1 MYLSKR
7 WLLLSKVFN
16 HSSQRPGRIRS
27 TRRRN
32 SLNGCSRQPTHFC
45 NDVEGLE
52 SRLLLSA
59 STTTALAPVLNPKPP
74 SPSVAEKSGAPSV
87 APTVS
92 QTWTDMTNFVP
103 NGDGG
108 QLALLLS
115 NGTLLVHGTN
125 GNGGVSADWYQ
136 VTPDST
142 GGYINGIWS
151 QAASM
156 NVGRLYFGS
165 VVLPN
170 GNVFVVGGEYATDGT
185 FNGQQELS
193 HSAEIY
199 NPATNTWTFTAS
211 DPQTYVGDEPTELLS
226 NGNVLVGNI
235 FNNSAEI
242 YNPTTNTWST
252 AGTKVHNDRSDEEPW
267 VKLPNGDIL
276 TYDLFSSIS
285 DNKFE
290 AELYNPTTNSWS
302 DVSSNTLPIL
312 TTPSQGYELGPA
324 LLLPDGRALFTGATG
339 LTAFFDPTT
348 NSWTQGPTMPSV
360 SINNV
365 QTQLTAGDAPGA
377 ILPNGDVL
385 LALSPAVNGG
395 NFPGPTYIYDFN
407 PVTGAYTNV
416 TPSSNVD
423 PNLGYNSY
431 INTMLVLPTGQ
442 VLLINDNDQLA
453 IYTPDGAPNAA
464 WQPTITSFTNN
475 GDGSYTLT
483 GTQLNGLD
491 EGAAY
496 GDDNQMAENYPIVQ
510 VSDIT
515 SGHVYYATTS
525 NWSSTGVATGNTPE
539 TVNVVLPASLGIDP
553 YTLKVI
559 ANGIASNAFSPSQSP
574 PTITA
579 PATASVN
586 QNTSL
591 TFTGGNAITVSDPS
605 GTSEQ
610 LTLMVSQGTLSLGTT
625 TGLTVT
631 GNGTGTVALVGS
643 LSSLNSD
650 LASLTYT
657 PTVGYNGPDTLS
669 LSDKDTADSLTGTAS
684 VSITVAPLAPS
695 ITAPATASVNENG
708 TLAFTGGN
716 AISVTDP
723 SGTSEQLTLMVSQG
737 ALSLGTTTGL
747 TVTGNGAGT
756 LTLTGALS
764 DLNNDLASLTYSP
777 TAGYNGSDILSL
789 SNEDTSNGLTAA
801 ASVGLTVNAL
811 APPTITAPA
820 TASLNENGS
829 LVFST
834 ANGDAI
840 SITDPAAGSNSD
852 SLTLSVAHGTLT
864 LASTSGLTFTAGA
877 NGSAS
882 FTVSGTVASLNTA
895 LNGLT
900 YQPTAGYVGSDS
912 LAVSIT
918 DPGDSLS
925 ASTSVALTVSILPP
939 AITAPATAALAENSS
954 LVFSSGNG
962 NAISFTDVNAG
973 TGKTE
978 SLSLSV
984 THGTLTLGTTNG
996 LTFTSGKN
1004 NSDSLT
1010 ATGTVTALNAA
1021 LSGLTYKPTAAYFGP
1036 DSLAISVS
1044 DSLDHQSSSTSVAL
1058 TVNALSAPTISAPGS
1073 ASVGENL
1080 SVSFSTA
1087 NGNAISVADANAG
1100 TKFDTLTLS
1109 VTNGTLTLGATPGLS
1124 FKSGKNG
1131 TASFSIAATLA
1142 NLNTALNGLTYKP
1155 TIGYSGPD
1163 SISVSILDPGDG
1175 QSASTSVSLTVNP
1188 ATAPVITAPASASVT
1203 ENATQVFS
1211 SANGNTISF
1220 TDANA
1225 GTSKMESLTLSV
1237 AHGTVKLGTTFGLT
1251 VTAGSNNSATMTVTG
1266 TVTNL
1271 NAALNGLTY
1280 KPATGYIGSDSL
1292 AVSVSD
1298 PGDGLSASTS
1308 VALTVAVAPP
1318 AFTAPASASVAQNGS
1333 LVFSSTNNNQVRVTD
1348 VNAGT
1353 AIEQVTLSATNG
1365 KLKLGATTGI
1375 TFNSGANN
1383 SSAMTIS
1390 GTLTNLNNAL
1400 KNLTFTPTTGYNGS
1414 AAIAL
1419 GYTDTGNGLG
1429 TSANIAITVGT
1440 GAAAV
1445 SGGLTT
1451 PTATVS
1457 SGRLQSPSWMT
1468 TGSTGDGTT
1477 DADTQWAGFAA
1488 AMDTL
1493 NS

>member
-16 HSSQRPGRIRS
+16 HSSQRPGRIRP
-27 TRRRN
+27 TRRRK
-32 SLNGCSRQPTHFC
+32 SLNGCSRQTHFC
-45 NDVEGLE
+45 NAVEGLE

-59 STTTALAPVLNPKPP
+59 STTTALAPVLSPKPP
-74 SPSVAEKSGAPSV
+74 SPTVVAQKSSAPSV

-92 QTWTDMTNFVP
+92 QTWTDMTNVVP

-125 GNGGVSADWYQ
+125 GNGGVSADWYE

-142 GGYINGIWS
+142 GGYINGTWS

-199 NPATNTWTFTAS
+199 NPATNTWTLKAS
-211 DPQTYVGDEPTELLS
+211 DPQAYVGDEPTELLS

-242 YNPTTNTWST
+242 YNPTTNTWSA

-276 TYDLFSSIS
+276 AYDLFSSIS

-302 DVSSNTLPIL
+302 DASSNTLPIL

-324 LLLPDGRALFTGATG
+324 LVLPDGRALFTGATG

-407 PVTGAYTNV
+407 PVTGVYTNV

-453 IYTPDGAPNAA
+453 IYTPDGTPNAA

-510 VSDIT
+510 VTDIT

-525 NWSSTGVATGNTPE
+525 NWSSTGVATGNTLE
-539 TVNVVLPASLGIDP
+539 TVNVVLPASLGNDP

-579 PATASVN
+579 PTTASVN

-591 TFTGGNAITVSDPS
+591 AFTGGNAISVTDAS

-610 LTLMVSQGTLSLGTT
+610 LTLAVSQGTLSLGTT

-631 GNGTGTVALVGS
+631 GNGTESVTLTGALS
-643 LSSLNSD
+643 DLNND

-669 LSDKDTADSLTGTAS
+669 LSDKDTTDSLTGTAS

-695 ITAPATASVNENG
+695 ITAPATASVNENS
-708 TLAFTGGN
+708 TLAFTGGD

-723 SGTSEQLTLMVSQG
+723 SGTSEQLTLAVSQG
-737 ALSLGTTTGL
+737 TLNLGTTTGL
-747 TVTGNGAGT
+747 TVTGNGSGT
-756 LTLTGALS
+756 VTLTGALS

-777 TAGYNGSDILSL
+777 TAGYNGSDTLSL
-789 SNEDTSNGLTAA
+789 SDEDTSNGLTAA

-811 APPTITAPA
+811 APPTLTAPSS
-820 TASLNENGS
+820 ASVNQNGS

-834 ANGDAI
+834 GNGNAI
-840 SITDPAAGSNSD
+840 SVTDAAAGSNSD

-864 LASTSGLTFTAGA
+864 LASTSGLTVTAGA

-882 FTVSGTVASLNTA
+882 FTVSGTVASLHTA

-912 LAVSIT
+912 LAVSVT

-939 AITAPATAALAENSS
+939 AITAPAT
-954 LVFSSGNG
+954 
-962 NAISFTDVNAG
+962 
-973 TGKTE
+973 
-978 SLSLSV
+978 
-984 THGTLTLGTTNG
+984 
-996 LTFTSGKN
+996 
-1004 NSDSLT
+1004 
-1010 ATGTVTALNAA
+1010 
-1021 LSGLTYKPTAAYFGP
+1021 
-1036 DSLAISVS
+1036 
-1044 DSLDHQSSSTSVAL
+1044 
-1058 TVNALSAPTISAPGS
+1058 
-1073 ASVGENL
+1073 
-1080 SVSFSTA
+1080 
-1087 NGNAISVADANAG
+1087 
-1100 TKFDTLTLS
+1100 
-1109 VTNGTLTLGATPGLS
+1109 
-1124 FKSGKNG
+1124 
-1131 TASFSIAATLA
+1131 
-1142 NLNTALNGLTYKP
+1142 
-1155 TIGYSGPD
+1155 
-1163 SISVSILDPGDG
+1163 
-1175 QSASTSVSLTVNP
+1175 
-1188 ATAPVITAPASASVT
+1188 
-1203 ENATQVFS
+1203 
-1211 SANGNTISF
+1211 
-1220 TDANA
+1220 
-1225 GTSKMESLTLSV
+1225 
-1237 AHGTVKLGTTFGLT
+1237 
-1251 VTAGSNNSATMTVTG
+1251 
-1266 TVTNL
+1266 
-1271 NAALNGLTY
+1271 
-1280 KPATGYIGSDSL
+1280 
-1292 AVSVSD
+1292 
-1298 PGDGLSASTS
+1298 
-1308 VALTVAVAPP
+1308 
-1318 AFTAPASASVAQNGS
+1318 
-1333 LVFSSTNNNQVRVTD
+1333 
-1348 VNAGT
+1348 
-1353 AIEQVTLSATNG
+1353 
-1365 KLKLGATTGI
+1365 
-1375 TFNSGANN
+1375 
-1383 SSAMTIS
+1383 
-1390 GTLTNLNNAL
+1390 
-1400 KNLTFTPTTGYNGS
+1400 
-1414 AAIAL
+1414 
-1419 GYTDTGNGLG
+1419 
-1429 TSANIAITVGT
+1429 
-1440 GAAAV
+1440 
-1445 SGGLTT
+1445 
-1451 PTATVS
+1451 
-1457 SGRLQSPSWMT
+1457 
-1468 TGSTGDGTT
+1468 
-1477 DADTQWAGFAA
+1477 
-1488 AMDTL
+1488 
-1493 NS
+1493 